1 MIANPDETKNHY
13 KAMKLLDDL
22 AYSKEFL
29 IEYKLN
35 NGNKIH
41 NFPNQNAK
49 CYRHSKLFL
58 GECVCFD
65 NTRVL
70 HGRKGFVVTGD
81 ANRLYQGGYVA
92 WDEIRSRMNV
102 IKHKKHEESPH

>member
-35 NGNKIH
+35 NGNNIH
-41 NFPNQNAK
+41 NFPKTK
-49 CYRHSKLFL
+49 C
-58 GECVCFD
+58 
-65 NTRVL
+65 
-70 HGRKGFVVTGD
+70 
-81 ANRLYQGGYVA
+81 
-92 WDEIRSRMNV
+92 
-102 IKHKKHEESPH
+102 

>member
-35 NGNKIH
+35 NGDKIH
-41 NFPNQNAK
+41 NFPTTICEILTSFKNIF
-49 CYRHSKLFL
+49 RR
-58 GECVCFD
+58 VCMF
-65 NTRVL
+65 R
-70 HGRKGFVVTGD
+70 
-81 ANRLYQGGYVA
+81 
-92 WDEIRSRMNV
+92 
-102 IKHKKHEESPH
+102 

>member
-41 NFPNQNAK
+41 NFPKTK
-49 CYRHSKLFL
+49 C
-58 GECVCFD
+58 
-65 NTRVL
+65 
-70 HGRKGFVVTGD
+70 
-81 ANRLYQGGYVA
+81 
-92 WDEIRSRMNV
+92 
-102 IKHKKHEESPH
+102 